1 MEILTLELLLRLV
14 ALTMIGADDV
24 FDKSTTATLWENQ
37 FIEMA
42 TGKCGPYKSIP
53 ITYNGFFS
61 DIDNI
66 FLASHFQGM

>member
-1 MEILTLELLLRLV
+1 MELLLCLV

-24 FDKSTTATLWENQ
+24 FDKSTTATLWGNQ

>member
-1 MEILTLELLLRLV
+1 MEILTLELLLCLV

-53 ITYNGFFS
+53 ITFFS

-66 FLASHFQGM
+66 FLASHFQCM